1 MPRVVVVVF
10 ALLMLPACAQQAA
23 QPAPV
28 TGAIIRPAEK
38 PAVQAPAQQVPAPAP
53 AAPAVKP
60 ASPPPPKIVTFDR
73 TAGPFQ
79 VNGQTFT
86 FVKHVQSIDRQ
97 PHNPDDDETVEWWEL
112 RDAAGNAVYHQQLA
126 VELQGGSFAGTESVG
141 ARLLKTKQG
150 EGILVDGGFLPSAPE
165 YSGWFQVFGLFDGKL
180 VPFGAPMS
188 TDGEFLGEAEDS
200 FQPSVL
206 FRGQQP
212 QTVTRDVLNFRV
224 WTGNFSII
232 YPVLIDWMQ
241 AKVRPAWTCY
251 RQTAKGMVAACT
263 YKVQI
268 DSATRTSKDLTFVR
282 MYAEPEEGFP
292 VTHVVVKPDS
302 KIEYLEGQMRVD
314 WSETKENISIGVGD
328 GSDVWLHVRIDGQEG
343 WIHTQE
349 DFEAI
354 GLPQSG

>member
-1 MPRVVVVVF
+1 MSRLIVVVVL
-10 ALLMLPACAQQAA
+10 ALLLLPACAQQSA
-23 QPAPV
+23 QPAMV
-28 TGAIIRPAEK
+28 TGTIARPAAVPQRPT
-38 PAVQAPAQQVPAPAP
+38 PAPQPAAPAS
-53 AAPAVKP
+53 APAVKP
-60 ASPPPPKIVTFDR
+60 ASLPPPKLVSFDR

-79 VNGQTFT
+79 VKGQSFT
-86 FVKHVQSIDRQ
+86 LVTHVQSIDRQ
-97 PHNPDDDETVEWWEL
+97 PHDPDSDETVEWWEL
-112 RDAAGNAVYHQQLA
+112 REASGTPVYHQQLG
-126 VELQGGSFAGTESVG
+126 VSLQNGSFDDTESVG
-141 ARLLKTKQG
+141 ARPLKTKLG
-150 EGILVDGGFLPSAPE
+150 EGILVDGSSLPSAPE
-165 YSGWFQVFGLFDGKL
+165 YSGWFQVFGLFNGKL

-200 FQPSVL
+200 FQPSAM

-232 YPVLIDWMQ
+232 YSVLIDWMQ

-251 RQTAKGMVAACT
+251 RQTAKGMIAACQ
-263 YKVQI
+263 YKVQV
-268 DSATRTSKDLTFVR
+268 DPVHTSNDLTFVR
-282 MYAEPEEGFP
+282 LYAEPDEGFP

-302 KIEYLEGQMRVD
+302 KVEFLEAQVAVD
-314 WSETKENISIGVGD
+314 WSITKDNISFGVGN

-349 DFEAI
+349 DFQAI

>member
-1 MPRVVVVVF
+1 M
-10 ALLMLPACAQQAA
+10 
-23 QPAPV
+23 
-28 TGAIIRPAEK
+28 TGAVIRPAEK
-38 PAVQAPAQQVPAPAP
+38 PAVKAPTPHVAAPVP
-53 AAPAVKP
+53 APAVKP
-60 ASPPPPKIVTFDR
+60 VSLPPPKIVAFER
-73 TAGPFQ
+73 KLGPFQ
-79 VNGQTFT
+79 VQKQSFT
-86 FVKHVQSIDRQ
+86 FVEHVQSIDRQ
-97 PHNPDDDETVEWWEL
+97 PHDPDSDETVEWWEL
-112 RDAAGNAVYHQQLA
+112 RDAAGNAVYHQQLG
-126 VELQGGSFAGTESVG
+126 VSLQNGSFDDTESVG
-141 ARLLKTKQG
+141 ARLLTTKLGQ
-150 EGILVDGGFLPSAPE
+150 GILVDGSSLPSAPE
-165 YSGWFQVFGLFDGKL
+165 YSGWFQVFGMFNGKL
-180 VPFGAPMS
+180 VPFGPPMS
-188 TDGEFLGEAEDS
+188 TDGEFLGEAVDS
-200 FQPSVL
+200 FRPSVT
-206 FRGQQP
+206 FRGQQL

-224 WTGNFSII
+224 WTGNFSVI

-268 DSATRTSKDLTFVR
+268 DSATHTSQDLTFVR

-314 WSETKENISIGVGD
+314 WSETKDNISIGVGND
-328 GSDVWLHVRIDGQEG
+328 SEVWLHVRIDGQEG

>member
-1 MPRVVVVVF
+1 MSRLAVVVLL
-10 ALLMLPACAQQAA
+10 ALLILPACAQQ
-23 QPAPV
+23 PAPV
-28 TGAIIRPAEK
+28 SGAIGRPAVQ
-38 PAVQAPAQQVPAPAP
+38 PAVQAPAQHAPAPAP
-53 AAPAVKP
+53 PPAVKP
-60 ASPPPPKIVTFDR
+60 VSLPPPKIVTFER
-73 TAGPFQ
+73 KLGPFQ
-79 VNGQTFT
+79 VQNQSFT
-86 FVKHVQSIDRQ
+86 FVEHVQSIDHQ
-97 PHNPDDDETVEWWEL
+97 PHDADSDETVEWWEL
-112 RDAAGNAVYHQQLA
+112 RDATGNAVYHQQLG
-126 VELQGGSFAGTESVG
+126 VSLQNGSFDETESVG
-141 ARLLKTKQG
+141 ARELKTKLGQ
-150 EGILVDGGFLPSAPE
+150 GILVDGSSLPSAPD
-165 YSGWFQVFGLFDGKL
+165 YSGWFQVFGLFNGKL

-200 FQPSVL
+200 FQPSVV

-251 RQTAKGMVAACT
+251 RTTAKGMVATCT

-268 DSATRTSKDLTFVR
+268 DSATRTPQDLTFVR
-282 MYAEPEEGFP
+282 LCAEPEEGFA
-292 VTHVVVKPDS
+292 VKHVVVKPES
-302 KIEYLEGQMRVD
+302 KIEYLEGQMRVN
-314 WSETKENISIGVGD
+314 WSETKDNVSIGVGD

-349 DFEAI
+349 DFDAV

>member
-1 MPRVVVVVF
+1 MSRLATVALF
-10 ALLMLPACAQQAA
+10 ALLILPACAQQPA

-28 TGAIIRPAEK
+28 TGAIIRPAAQ
-38 PAVQAPAQQVPAPAP
+38 PASQAPGPRTPTPAPAP
-53 AAPAVKP
+53 AVKP
-60 ASPPPPKIVTFDR
+60 VSLPPPKIVTLER
-73 TAGPFQ
+73 TLGPFAVQ
-79 VNGQTFT
+79 NQSFT
-86 FVKHVQSIDRQ
+86 FVEHVQSIDRQ
-97 PHNPDDDETVEWWEL
+97 PHDPDSDETVEWWEL
-112 RDAAGNAVYHQQLA
+112 RDAAGNAVYHQQLG
-126 VELQGGSFAGTESVG
+126 VSLQNGSFDDTESVG
-141 ARLLKTKQG
+141 ARQLTTKLGQ
-150 EGILVDGGFLPSAPE
+150 GILVDGSSLPSAPD
-165 YSGWFQVFGLFDGKL
+165 YSGWFQVFGLFNGKL

-200 FQPSVL
+200 FQPSVV

-251 RQTAKGMVAACT
+251 RTTAKGMVATCT

-282 MYAEPEEGFP
+282 LYAEPEEGFP

-302 KIEYLEGQMRVD
+302 KIEYLEGQLRVD
-314 WSETKENISIGVGD
+314 WSETKDNINIGVGD

-349 DFEAI
+349 DFDAV
-354 GLPQSG
+354 GLPQAG

>member
-1 MPRVVVVVF
+1 MSRLAVVVF
-10 ALLMLPACAQQAA
+10 SALLILPACAQQAA

-28 TGAIIRPAEK
+28 PGAIARPATQ
-38 PAVQAPAQQVPAPAP
+38 PAAQAPAPQVAAPA

-60 ASPPPPKIVTFDR
+60 VSPPPPKIVTFDR
-73 TAGPFQ
+73 TLGPFPVQ
-79 VNGQTFT
+79 NQSFT
-86 FVKHVQSIDRQ
+86 FVEHVQSIDRQ
-97 PHNPDDDETVEWWEL
+97 PHDPDSDETVEWWEL
-112 RDAAGNAVYHQQLA
+112 RDGTGKAVYHQQLG
-126 VELQGGSFAGTESVG
+126 VDLQGGSFSDTESVG
-141 ARLLKTKQG
+141 ARLLKTKLGQ
-150 EGILVDGGFLPSAPE
+150 GILVDGSSLPSAPE
-165 YSGWFQVFGLFDGKL
+165 YSGWFQVFGLFNGKL
-180 VPFGAPMS
+180 VSFGPPMS

-200 FQPSVL
+200 FQPSVM

-251 RQTAKGMVAACT
+251 RTTAKGMVATCT

-268 DSATRTSKDLTFVR
+268 DSATRTTKDLTFVR
-282 MYAEPEEGFP
+282 MYAEPEEGFH

-302 KIEYLEGQMRVD
+302 KIEFLEGQMRVD
-314 WSETKENISIGVGD
+314 WSETKDNISIGVGND
-328 GSDVWLHVRIDGQEG
+328 SDVWVHVRIDGQEG